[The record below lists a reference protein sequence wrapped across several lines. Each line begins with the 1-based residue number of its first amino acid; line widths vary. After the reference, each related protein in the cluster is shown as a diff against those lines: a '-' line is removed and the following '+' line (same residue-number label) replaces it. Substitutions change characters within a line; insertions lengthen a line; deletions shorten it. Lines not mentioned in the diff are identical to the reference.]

1 MSENEGLCFLPVSV
15 LPVVNCSAED
25 VVAGDIFRGFYV
37 FVFLHVSFKFTP
49 KFLSTPDNQQT
60 FRAEMTSSLWII
72 NE

>member
-25 VVAGDIFRGFYV
+25 VVAGDIFRVFY
-37 FVFLHVSFKFTP
+37 VFLHVSFKFTP